1 MDTDKQ
7 RKQPEIRAKK
17 EGSEAFL
24 VANGITGE
32 EALCYQR
39 YRTDL
44 TQQDIIS
51 LSEAR
56 VPAAV
61 LGKYE
66 NTFSPS
72 NIIALYRSGIS
83 SREANRF
90 LVESSLD
97 EYFITLYLL
106 KGISSSRYKSLVR
119 SAGGSPRS
127 PEQHARLM
135 RKAIGSHFTKA
146 QKSHLQKT
154 YNLSCLERYSIPL
167 LEELLL
173 NRDPAHNEE
182 SPAALVV
189 LPKSDWNGTF
199 LEDVDIYQA
208 ISKKYKLFVYEA
220 RVRSEVFRSIR
231 TFGSYQGI
239 TPERAPQK
247 PLELLI
253 LAGHGSA
260 FALNLGDEDRLSATK
275 ENFPYA
281 LQSRYLS
288 LLDEHRFRS
297 VAPFVTGTV
306 LLFSCLVG
314 EGGKSVKNLATSI
327 FTALPCQTLIAPQ
340 EDNVKVFAI
349 DLEPFPFPIYS
360 CGKKRTLVL
369 ER

>member
-1 MDTDKQ
+1 MESSRSCSFHKTGAKN
-7 RKQPEIRAKK
+7 EIALEELVHAKNTVLTAHQYK
-17 EGSEAFL
+17 K
-24 VANGITGE
+24 
-32 EALCYQR
+32 

-44 TQQDIIS
+44 NE
-51 LSEAR
+51 SEILNFHEAQ

-61 LGKYE
+61 LGEYDKK
-66 NTFSPS
+66 FSPS
-72 NIIALYRSGIS
+72 SIIALYRSEIS
-83 SREANRF
+83 PREANRF
-90 LVESSLD
+90 LAESSLN

-106 KGISSSRYKSLVR
+106 RGISSHRYKFLVR
-119 SAGGSPRS
+119 SVGGSPRS

-135 RKAIGSHFTKA
+135 RKAIGAHFTKS

-182 SPAALVV
+182 RPAALVI

-208 ISKKYKLFVYEA
+208 ISKKYKLFAYEA
-220 RVRSEVFRSIR
+220 RVRSEVFGSIR
-231 TFGSYQGI
+231 TFGLYHGK
-239 TPERAPQK
+239 TPEGDPQK

-260 FALNLGDEDRLSATK
+260 FALNLGDEERLNATE

-288 LLDEHRFRS
+288 LLDEERFRR

-306 LLFSCLVG
+306 LLFSCSAG
-314 EGGKSVKNLATSI
+314 EGGEKARNLATSI
-327 FTALPCQTLIAPQ
+327 FTAFSCKRLIAP
-340 EDNVKVFAI
+340 EEEKINVLAI
-349 DLEPFPFPIYS
+349 DLDPFPFPLYS
-360 CGKKRTLVL
+360 CGKNRTLIL